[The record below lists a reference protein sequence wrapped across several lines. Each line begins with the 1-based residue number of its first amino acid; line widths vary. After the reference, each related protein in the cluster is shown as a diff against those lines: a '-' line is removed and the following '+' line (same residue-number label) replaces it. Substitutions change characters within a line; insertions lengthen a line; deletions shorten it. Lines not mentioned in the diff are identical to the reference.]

1 MPNWSHSL
9 LPKNSPSKP
18 PLLGIDDASSV
29 IILPQ
34 FVATSVDSWSILPFT
49 VSEKSTSP
57 CANGLSLD
65 PNTSQSFSPKNLP
78 RRPPLLGI
86 EDANSVTI
94 LPALEAAS
102 TALESTLPLTVSE
115 NATKPSANAFSFSP
129 NPSNELEPVIK
140 FVNAPSS
147 SAPQIA
153 SNATARFLV
162 PSMIEVSTFLIT
174 LKKGCNP

>member
-1 MPNWSHSL
+1 M
-9 LPKNSPSKP
+9 
-18 PLLGIDDASSV
+18 
-29 IILPQ
+29 
-34 FVATSVDSWSILPFT
+34 LPFT
-49 VSEKSTSP
+49 VSEKSTKPS
-57 CANGLSLD
+57 ANGLSFL

-102 TALESTLPLTVSE
+102 TALGSTLSLTVSE
-115 NATKPSANAFSFSP
+115 NATKPSANAFSFAP

>member
-1 MPNWSHSL
+1 MPNT
-9 LPKNSPSKP
+9 P
-18 PLLGIDDASSV
+18 PLFGTVFANSV
-29 IILPQ
+29 IILPLD
-34 FVATSVDSWSILPFT
+34 VATSTDFWSMLPSLT
-49 VSEKSTSP
+49 VLENATKPS
-57 CANGLSLD
+57 ANGLSFL
-65 PNTSQSFSPKNLP
+65 PNTLQSFSPKNLP